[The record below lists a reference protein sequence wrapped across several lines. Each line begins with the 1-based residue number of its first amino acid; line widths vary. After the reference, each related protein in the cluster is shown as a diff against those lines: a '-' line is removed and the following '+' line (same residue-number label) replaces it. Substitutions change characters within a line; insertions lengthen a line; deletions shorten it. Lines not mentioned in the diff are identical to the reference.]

1 MGFKEMMTRLVD
13 LFSRHRGK
21 TLGLLI
27 GLIIS
32 ILTLTLG
39 LWKTLF
45 IVGCSVLGLFIG
57 DKIDRH
63 EDFRRIIE
71 RILPPR
77 D

>member
-1 MGFKEMMTRLVD
+1 MMKSLVD
-13 LFSRHRGK
+13 LFCRHRGK

-32 ILTLTLG
+32 ILTLTVG
-39 LWKTLF
+39 VFKTLF
-45 IVGCSVLGLFIG
+45 IVGCSLLGLFIG
-57 DKIDRH
+57 DKIDHH
-63 EDFRRIIE
+63 EDLRHIIE